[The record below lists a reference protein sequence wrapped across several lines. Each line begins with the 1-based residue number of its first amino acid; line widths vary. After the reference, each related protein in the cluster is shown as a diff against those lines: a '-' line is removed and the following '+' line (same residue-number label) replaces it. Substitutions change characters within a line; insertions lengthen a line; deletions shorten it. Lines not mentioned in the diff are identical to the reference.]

1 MIKYNF
7 EILRKIFHLS
17 SLWIPFLYFYLS
29 TKMML
34 VILLP
39 LTIISII
46 IEVSRKLSPELNK
59 VINNL
64 IGGIMRDKEEESIS
78 GATYLLIASTI
89 SVILFNKEVAILA
102 LTVLM
107 ISDSFAALIGRKYG
121 KVSFLG
127 KTLEGSLS
135 FFLSGMAVYCFLVI
149 FCDFTLPLNVST
161 FAIFSATIV
170 ELFAKKLRLDD
181 NLAIPLSIGLVFELV
196 SIVS

>member
-121 KVSFLG
+121 KVSFLD

-135 FFLSGMAVYCFLVI
+135 FFISGMAVYCFLVM
-149 FCDFTLPLNVST
+149 FGDFTLPLNVST
-161 FAIFSATIV
+161 FAIFSTTIV

>member
-1 MIKYNF
+1 MIKYNS

-17 SLWIPFLYFYLS
+17 SLWIPILYSYIS
-29 TKMML
+29 TKKML

-46 IEVSRKLSPELNK
+46 IEVSRKFSPELNK
-59 VINNL
+59 L
-64 IGGIMRDKEEESIS
+64 IDEFIGSIMRDKEKGGIS
-78 GATYLLIASTI
+78 GATYLLIASSFSI
-89 SVILFNKEVAILA
+89 AFFDKEVAILA

-121 KVSFLG
+121 RISFFD

-135 FFLSGMAVYCFLVI
+135 FFISGMAVYCFLI
-149 FCDFTLPLNVST
+149 AFCDFTLPLNVSM
-161 FAIFSATIV
+161 FAIFSTTIV
-170 ELFAKKLRLDD
+170 ELFSKKIHLDD
-181 NLAIPLSIGLVFELV
+181 NLTIPLSIGLVFKLV